1 MAVKTFKKKT
11 NENAKEELLKYL
23 REKDENEDEETET
36 NTVNNLTKVIEVMY
50 HYEQITKTLHKR
62 VIQYI
67 YKQEEILQMFKETAN
82 LSGNHVTFEI
92 SQSVKNIAFCFLNKW
107 PTKMIGSITIVF
119 YFYPY
124 L

>member
-82 LSGNHVTFEI
+82 LSGNHVTFKI
-92 SQSVKNIAFCFLNKW
+92 SQSVKNTAVCFLKKW